1 MGTPGPRTGTVPADV
16 GAADR
21 SYRQW
26 TSRSAVWRA
35 CLAIS
40 AVYAAALGSW
50 SFLRPGW
57 NSVRVETAW
66 IIFAFVVLLV
76 LAGFL
81 FGDLTE
87 RPAVT
92 ASHRLPAIWLIAAAA
107 LGSLAY
113 SRALTLGFLSDDFSL
128 VNLQAGVTGWTNG
141 DSQVWRPIP
150 LAVFWLAN
158 RVLGDYSAPA
168 LHLLNIAL
176 HFLCAWLVWR
186 IAILVGAP
194 KVTSLL
200 AMFLFLTFPA
210 SVESVAWCAGLQD
223 LLATTATLLFVTFAL
238 EQRAAVLLLGAL
250 VLGLL
255 SKESAVVSPVLAA
268 MLLWASSAKAVKR
281 QTVGA
286 LCVAV
291 LLAGSFSWWRLQTAG
306 PAFAA
311 APSRYLL
318 KKVTSNAFGTLAVPW
333 TAAELRHAPILG
345 IYMALLIAVAG
356 LSIATLRGRPRHAR
370 LMFTALLWPVVAILP
385 AYSIF
390 FVAGNLEGGRLL
402 YTACAGWAVALA
414 LTCSTMSGLAAIGM
428 RAAIA
433 LVVGIWTISTYGHVL
448 VWQQASMV
456 RDQVLASA
464 QTLPLENCA
473 ATEFVGVPDNFSGAY
488 VFRNGFHDALKRR
501 GHDFVAGPGGC
512 RFVWTGT
519 SFERE
524 Q

>member
-1 MGTPGPRTGTVPADV
+1 MGTLR
-16 GAADR
+16 
-21 SYRQW
+21 
-26 TSRSAVWRA
+26 RA
-35 CLAIS
+35 CLALS
-40 AVYAAALGSW
+40 GLYAAALGSW

-57 NSVRVETAW
+57 HSVRVETAW
-66 IIFAFVVLLV
+66 IIFGFVVLLV

-81 FGDLTE
+81 FGDT
-87 RPAVT
+87 T
-92 ASHRLPAIWLIAAAA
+92 ARLEGSASQRLPVFWLVAAAA

-128 VNLQAGVTGWTNG
+128 VNLQAGTTGWTNG

-158 RVLGDYSAPA
+158 RVFGDYSAPV
-168 LHLLNIAL
+168 LHLLNLAL
-176 HFLCAWLVWR
+176 HSLCTWLVWR

-194 KVTSLL
+194 RGAALL
-200 AMFLFLTFPA
+200 AMFLFLIFPA
-210 SVESVAWCAGLQD
+210 SVEAVAWCAGLQD

-238 EQRAAVLLLGAL
+238 EQRSAVLLLGAL

-268 MLLWASSAKAVKR
+268 MLLWASSAQAVR
-281 QTVGA
+281 RHTVRA

-291 LLAGSFSWWRLQTAG
+291 LLVGAFSWWRLQTAG
-306 PAFAA
+306 PVFAA

-333 TAAELRHAPILG
+333 TNVELSHGPILG
-345 IYMALLIAVAG
+345 IYMAVLIAVAG
-356 LSIATLRGRPRHAR
+356 VSMASLRGRRQHAR

-414 LTCSTMSGLAAIGM
+414 LTSTTVSGAPAAGM

-448 VWQQASMV
+448 VWQEASTV

-473 ATEFVGVPDNFSGAY
+473 ATEFVGVPDSVGGAY

-501 GHDFVAGPGGC
+501 GHDVLAGPGGC

-524 Q
+524 E